1 MLSVNNGNIVDFSN
15 LVAEAFKKG
24 GKAPLFFSDYM
35 QNALGVEFRKL
46 PEDQHKIIKI
56 PKPLNELQLGDMEP
70 LREIRIDGYP
80 IIDGVPY
87 WFKESKDGV
96 DIHFGYKNGDSR
108 FPSDIQ
114 FNDHNKH
121 MLLGGI
127 SGMGKSV
134 ALNCIIFGMA
144 KPYPPWE
151 LTLTMADAKI
161 VEFKQYASNGILP
174 HIESIAATSDTDYI
188 ISVLEY
194 KRQEMMKVNN
204 AFAAS
209 GTGAKNIMQFREMTG
224 LCLPRNV
231 IVIDECQALFSNAG
245 RKGAQVAKIL
255 DAFARLGRNAGY
267 HIILASQGLT
277 GDLDKDLIAQIN
289 VRACLG
295 ATADVSSKILGN
307 EMARTIKQK
316 GRMFVN
322 LYPEG
327 APKNEDYNQE
337 FRVPF
342 QPPKEFNRDKEIL
355 EKLGQQYNFKKD
367 LNFYDEAS
375 VVYEKD
381 YPDFIRRFE
390 LNENIIYL
398 GEPSFFM
405 EGKDKVLRIEMKHK
419 DGDNFVI
426 VNHNQSHLERYVKM
440 FRDNILAHPK
450 VSNMV
455 LYNDE
460 EFFEEWKLNTLPG
473 MSSHFRET
481 TNPYYRAALST
492 VRNRKVMVDVDAL
505 VFAKGQ
511 TSAAGD
517 EAYEVALKHRPS
529 LEGETNR
536 IRANYIMQE
545 LQTPAMEDALK
556 TKHIANKEEKK
567 RRLHT
572 EVFNILQTYEKYG
585 FSEKQVERKKLPLM
599 YVWIIGLDKVFGIGR
614 SPNMKIQEELL
625 KACQDSSLYNVR
637 FILATSTT
645 KEMTFLK
652 EVGTYYILDSN
663 KQADI
668 RTVGAS
674 DTYPNQLGGN
684 LGVLYNRN
692 QDETYKFKKM
702 FLPGELPGE

>member
-1 MLSVNNGNIVDFSN
+1 MLKVSNPDIVDFSK
-15 LVAEAFKKG
+15 LVVEEFKKG
-24 GKAPLFFSDYM
+24 GKAPLLFSDYM
-35 QNALGVEFRKL
+35 QNALGVEYRKL
-46 PEDQHKIIKI
+46 PEDQHTVIKI
-56 PKPLNELQLGDMEP
+56 PKSLNELQLGDMEP
-70 LREIRIDGYP
+70 LREIVIDSYP
-80 IIDGVPY
+80 IVDGTPY

-144 KPYPPWE
+144 KAYAPWE
-151 LTLTMADAKI
+151 LTLTMADAKV
-161 VEFKQYASNGILP
+161 VEFKQFASKGILP

-188 ISVLEY
+188 ISVLEH
-194 KRQEMMKVNN
+194 KRKEMMKVNN

-245 RKGAQVAKIL
+245 RKATLVAKIL

-342 QPPKEFNRDKEIL
+342 QPPSEFNRDKLIL
-355 EKLGQQYNFKKD
+355 EKLGKDFKFKKE

-375 VVYEKD
+375 VIYEKD
-381 YPDFIRRFE
+381 YPNFIRRFDVD
-390 LNENIIYL
+390 ENVIYL
-398 GEPSFFM
+398 GEPSYFM
-405 EGKDKVLRIEMKHK
+405 EGKDKVLKLEMKQK
-419 DGDNFVI
+419 DGDNFTI
-426 VNHNQSHLERYVKM
+426 VNHNAKHIERYVKM
-440 FRDNILAHPK
+440 FRDNVLAHPK
-450 VSNMV
+450 VPNIV

-460 EFFEEWKLNTLPG
+460 EQFLDWKLNLLTG
-473 MSSHFRET
+473 VSAHFRET
-481 TNPYYRAALST
+481 TNPYYRAAIDGI
-492 VRNRKVMVDVDAL
+492 RNRKIMVDVDVKA
-505 VFAKGQ
+505 FAKGQ
-511 TSAAGD
+511 TSTAGD
-517 EAYEVALKHRPS
+517 EAYDTAVKYKQS
-529 LEGETNR
+529 LAGDANR

-545 LQTPAMEDALK
+545 LQTPAMQEVLKLKNMFDEDA
-556 TKHIANKEEKK
+556 K
-567 RRLHT
+567 RKILHT
-572 EVFNILQTYEKYG
+572 QVFNILQMYEKYD
-585 FSEKQVERKKLPLM
+585 FSTKQVERKKLPLM
-599 YVWIIGLDKVFGIGR
+599 YVWLLGIDKVFGLGR
-614 SPNMKIQEELL
+614 SPKNAMQEELL

-637 FILATSTT
+637 FIIATSTT
-645 KEMTFLK
+645 KDMNFLK
-652 EVGTYYILDSN
+652 EVGTYYILDAN

-674 DTYPNQLGGN
+674 DTYPNELGEN

-702 FLPGELPGE
+702 FLPGELPGN